1 MGIVSASLMDCF
13 SCSICVEKAGV
24 DFFIEVFEHVE
35 DHLLYAGFLV
45 QEGFSGLN
53 GDFGCTVVREMEFAS
68 GDAAEGDA
76 LKMVGGCQC

>member
-1 MGIVSASLMDCF
+1 MDCF
-13 SCSICVEKAGV
+13 RCSICVEKVGV

-45 QEGFSGLN
+45 QEGFRGLN
-53 GDFGCTVVREMEFAS
+53 GDFGCLLVWEMEFAG

-76 LKMVGGCQC
+76 FQVVGEGKGCPS